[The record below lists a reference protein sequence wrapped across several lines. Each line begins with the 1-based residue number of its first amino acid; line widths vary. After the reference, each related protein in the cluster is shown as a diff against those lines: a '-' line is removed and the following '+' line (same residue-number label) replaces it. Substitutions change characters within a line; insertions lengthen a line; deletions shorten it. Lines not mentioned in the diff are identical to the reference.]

1 MLTASNELSVT
12 QLIAIDNLLQACKE
26 HDGDSLPIY
35 RHLIAKRHPIACNL
49 LYYQGE
55 ELAGYL
61 RSFFFFENACEIT
74 LMVAPKYRRQKI
86 ATQLIKTIIPIM
98 QKEFISKLIFS
109 TPSSMHSEWLKD
121 LGMTYRNS
129 EYHMRYN
136 SKLTSVIKPKPAKI
150 RFAAKTD
157 IQRLCEID
165 NAAFPNK
172 KIDPESIFK
181 NLLRTPNCDIFV
193 LSIDDKVIGKAHIF
207 SEPDKVRLTDIGI
220 DPEYRSQG
228 HGSALIKHCLNFCLM
243 RNKTNIVLD
252 VETNNLGALRLYKN
266 LGFETVNSHD
276 YWFTAEGVEN
286 FGLNKLLVNKI

>member
-12 QLIAIDNLLQACKE
+12 QLIAIDNLVRLCKE
-26 HDGDSLPIY
+26 HDGNSLPIY

-49 LYYQGE
+49 LYYQGD

-61 RSFFFFENACEIT
+61 RSFFFFASACEVT

-86 ATQLIKTIIPIM
+86 ATKLLNAIIPIM
-98 QKEFISKLIFS
+98 QKESITKLIFS
-109 TPSSMHSEWLKD
+109 TPSKTHSAWLQE

-136 SKLTSVIKPKPAKI
+136 PQLQTTIHPKPAKI
-150 RFAAKTD
+150 RFAAITD
-157 IQRLCEID
+157 LQRLCEID

-172 KIDPESIFK
+172 KTDPESIFK
-181 NLLRTPNCDIFV
+181 NLLRTPNCEIFV
-193 LSIDDKVIGKAHIF
+193 LSKDDNVIGKAHIF
-207 SEPDKVRLTDIGI
+207 FEPDKVRLTDIGI

-228 HGSALIKHCLNFCLM
+228 HGSALIKHCMNYCLM

-252 VETNNLGALRLYKN
+252 VETNNLGALKLYKN
-266 LGFETVNSHD
+266 LGFEIVNSHD
-276 YWFTAEGVEN
+276 YWFTKEGAKN
-286 FGLNKLLVNKI
+286 FGLDRYIVKQ